1 MKIGMILDSH
11 FPPDPRVENEAL
23 SLIEAG
29 HEIHLYCIDY
39 SKKQKAEE
47 NIKGIHVHRVSPPT
61 LLYKFSALAYD
72 LPIYHLFFKQSLKKF
87 IENTKIEAI
96 HIHDLPIAKSVF
108 DINKTFKLPITFDLH
123 ENRPEIMKFYSHT
136 HSLLGKLLIS
146 PKRWKS
152 GEYKYIKKADKV
164 IVITNAA
171 KDYYCKE
178 MDVDPSK
185 FYVVPNSVQSRF
197 YTDYTIDANI
207 TEKYKGH
214 YTLLYLG
221 DTGLRRGL
229 ETAIKAMNNLILKI
243 PNIKLVIVGKSRTDQ
258 ILKNLINEN
267 HLENYV
273 DFVGWQNFELFPSY
287 ILASNIG
294 ICPLHRNI
302 HHDTTYANKIFQS
315 LSFGKPIIVSD
326 CTAQK
331 DIAIDYEC
339 GLVFKDRDI
348 DDYSAQV
355 LKLYEQK
362 DLYTKMSENAMVAI
376 KEHLN
381 WEVLSR
387 DLKKIYPI

>member
-47 NIKGIHVHRVSPPT
+47 NIKGIQVHRVFPPS

-72 LPIYHLFFKQSLKKF
+72 LPFYHLFFKKSLKEF
-87 IENTKIEAI
+87 IVDTKVEAI

-108 DINKTFKLPITFDLH
+108 DINTTFNLPITLDLH

-136 HSLLGKLLIS
+136 HSLLGKLLIN
-146 PKRWKS
+146 PKRWKR

-164 IVITNAA
+164 IVITHAA
-171 KDYYCKE
+171 KEYYCQQI
-178 MDVDPSK
+178 DIDPNK
-185 FYVVPNSVQSRF
+185 FYIVANSVQPRF
-197 YTDYTIDANI
+197 YTDYLINKDI
-207 TEKYKGH
+207 TKKYKNH
-214 YTLLYLG
+214 YSLLYLG

-229 ETAIKAMNNLILKI
+229 ETAIKAMPELILKI
-243 PNIKLVIVGKSRTDQ
+243 PNIKLVIVGKSRTDH
-258 ILKNLINEN
+258 ILKNLIKEN
-267 HLENYV
+267 QLEDYV
-273 DFVGWQNFELFPSY
+273 DFVGWQNFDLFPSY
-287 ILASNIG
+287 IIASDIG

-348 DDYSAQV
+348 KDYKDQI
-355 LKLYEQK
+355 LKLHKEK
-362 DLYTKMSENAMVAI
+362 DLYSKMSVNALKAI
-376 KEHLN
+376 KNHLN
-381 WEVLSR
+381 WDVISK
-387 DLKKIYPI
+387 DLKKIYQH